1 MGTSG
6 KPTSSKGRLLMA
18 NKILIISLML
28 LICSAAIAWE
38 GQNIS
43 QADSNSMFSLGPGA
57 LITVKPYKGMDS
69 TVYPIPVIT
78 AVSAPFYFSIDTA
91 GCRLFSDSNM
101 AFDVIGKWRFDG
113 YDAGKSDDFKGM
125 HDRNMTADVGGEFSI
140 AGNWG
145 NLYARILTDAMGQHD
160 GQEFRVTYAKPFKFE
175 KTKISPSTGVALLS
189 SNLADYY
196 YGVRDN
202 EARPGR
208 PAYNPGASV
217 NWFAGLDANYQL
229 NNDWTLLTSITYYWL
244 DSNIRNSP
252 IVDKDYTMSILAGAM
267 YRF

>member
-1 MGTSG
+1 
-6 KPTSSKGRLLMA
+6 MA
-18 NKILIISLML
+18 NKILIISLTL
-28 LICSAAIAWE
+28 LICSAVLAE
-38 GQNIS
+38 GGKQNS
-43 QADSNSMFSLGPGA
+43 QTDPNSMLLAGPGV

-69 TVYPIPVIT
+69 TIYPIPVIT
-78 AVSAPFYFSIDTA
+78 AVSAPFYFFIDTA

-101 AFDVIGKWRFDG
+101 AFDVIGKWRLDG
-113 YDAGKSDDFKGM
+113 YNADKSDDLDGM
-125 HDRNMTADVGGEFSI
+125 HNRNMTVDVGGEFSVT
-140 AGNWG
+140 GDWG

-175 KTKISPSTGVALLS
+175 KSKISPSVGVALLS

-217 NWFAGLDANYQL
+217 NWFVGLDAHYQL
-229 NNDWTLLTSITYYWL
+229 NDDWTLLTSITYYWL
-244 DSNIRNSP
+244 DSDIRNSP
-252 IVDKDYTMSILAGAM
+252 IVNKDYTMSIIAGAM